1 MYVCVCVCVDG
12 GCSCLSV
19 CLLVFLQVMSHT
31 EAAQLAAVVIVC
43 VHREHYDFMEEV
55 APQLKGKVLPLTIYY
70 TSLMTIHT
78 VHLRHVFWNAAICTS
93 DLAKYGRPHRSSEC
107 KRETEILSILGSDPY
122 LLPPVFFSPL
132 VSASSL
138 PQINFHDIYIY
149 LVHNPSP
156 YSGDILKAFKSTDA
170 YQYAV
175 AGWVKDAK
183 VRHLATN
190 NLNLIM
196 AKLSTIYL

>member
-1 MYVCVCVCVDG
+1 MYVCMYVCMCVCVCVCVDG

-78 VHLRHVFWNAAICTS
+78 VHLRHVFWNAAICTT

-107 KRETEILSILGSDPY
+107 
-122 LLPPVFFSPL
+122 
-132 VSASSL
+132 
-138 PQINFHDIYIY
+138 
-149 LVHNPSP
+149 
-156 YSGDILKAFKSTDA
+156 
-170 YQYAV
+170 
-175 AGWVKDAK
+175 
-183 VRHLATN
+183 
-190 NLNLIM
+190 
-196 AKLSTIYL
+196 